1 MINDEYT
8 PDLEQEENETQE
20 EVEETLGELE
30 NKQLKEE
37 ATSTKPEK
45 DWKAEAKKWRE
56 EAWKLKQAD
65 KPHQSA
71 SKKSDELDYGAKAFL
86 KSSGIENSEFDFVK
100 EELKKS
106 GLKDLD
112 SLLENPYFKS
122 ELENRRALDKTK
134 NATIKGKSANG
145 VATDSV
151 DYWLTKPIDEVP
163 REMRYKVVQAKMK
176 KDSSSGMFYNS

>member
-8 PDLEQEENETQE
+8 PDLEQEENESQE

-30 NKQLKEE
+30 NKELKEE
-37 ATSTKPEK
+37 ATTEPEK
-45 DWKAEAKKWRE
+45 DWKAEALKYKAILDRNKNKPEKKSE
-56 EAWKLKQAD
+56 
-65 KPHQSA
+65 

-86 KSSGIENSEFDFVK
+86 KSSGIENTEFDFVK
-100 EELKKS
+100 TELQKS
-106 GLKDLD
+106 GLKDLE
-112 SLLENPYFKS
+112 SLLENPYFKA

-134 NATIKGKSANG
+134 NATIKGRSSNA

-163 REMRYKVVQAKMK
+163 REMRYKVVQAKLK
-176 KDSSSGMFYNS
+176 KENSSGTFYNS

>member
-8 PDLEQEENETQE
+8 PDLEQDETNNQE

-30 NKQLKEE
+30 NKELREE
-37 ATSTKPEK
+37 TTTEPEK
-45 DWKAEAKKWRE
+45 DWKAEA
-56 EAWKLKQAD
+56 LKYKAILDRNKD
-65 KPHQSA
+65 KPHREP

-86 KSSGIENSEFDFVK
+86 KSSGIENTEFDFVK

-112 SLLENPYFKS
+112 SLLENPYFKA
-122 ELENRRALDKTK
+122 ELDNRRALDKTK
-134 NATIKGKSANG
+134 NATIKGRSSNS

-176 KDSSSGMFYNS
+176 KDSSGGNFYNS

>member
-1 MINDEYT
+1 MTNDEYT
-8 PDLEQEENETQE
+8 PDLEQEETNNQE

-30 NKQLKEE
+30 NKELKEE
-37 ATSTKPEK
+37 STTEPEK
-45 DWKAEAKKWRE
+45 DWKAEA
-56 EAWKLKQAD
+56 LKYKAILARNKD
-65 KPHQSA
+65 KSHTKEP

-112 SLLENPYFKS
+112 SLLENPYFKA
-122 ELENRRALDKTK
+122 ELENKRALDKTK
-134 NATIKGKSANG
+134 NATIKGKASNQ

-151 DYWLTKPIDEVP
+151 EYWLTKPIDEVP
-163 REMRYKVVQAKMK
+163 REMRFKVVQAKMK